1 MVLAFM
7 ISKRLGRLLL
17 LLIGCVLQLSASY
30 AVNVEITGIKG
41 SVLENVQYR
50 LNELYENKPISQEP
64 VEALKEQ
71 ITKAMYPYGF
81 FQPTITIYPAGKRL
95 QIYIIPGPQMRINSL
110 NVRLQGEGADN
121 AEIKQAMRDLPI
133 KVGQPLLNHRY
144 EEAKDMLSNAAE
156 HQGYLHAFFEKSEI
170 LIDRQHYTADITLI
184 FNTGP
189 QYYFGQ
195 IRFDPTYIS
204 PELLHR
210 YVPFKYGEP
219 YSTDQILA
227 LETTLSASGY
237 FKSVIVKPNIDSI
250 RHVPVDVHLERV
262 HRINYSLGIGYGTDT
277 GPRGRAGLDIMPV
290 NRSGHKFNA
299 IAQGSFKENALLA
312 QYIIPGQNPVTDK
325 YSVTGSLSNLNYSSG
340 YGNSLLLSVA
350 KQHVKKNHQRMISLN
365 ALNER
370 FNYTGEPKTTKS
382 LLFPKAMFTW
392 SQISDPLFSPSGYNI
407 TLTGL
412 AASKA
417 VLSEINVAQA
427 FIDVKAAFTAEMI
440 RTRFFFH
447 AIQGFTLINNV
458 DNLPLSLALLL
469 GGAEDLKAYSYN
481 SVGPGKILSFAG
493 MEIQKETFKKWYLI
507 GFVDGGDVYKPSLKD
522 FKYDAGI
529 GLMWVS
535 PVGPI
540 KVGIAQPINN
550 HFNCIQGRNP
560 KLVINMGPD
569 L

>member
-1 MVLAFM
+1 MN
-7 ISKRLGRLLL
+7 KRARRI
-17 LLIGCVLQLSASY
+17 LLILCSLLPLGALN
-30 AVNVEITGIKG
+30 AVNVDITGIKG
-41 SVLENVQYR
+41 DVLENVQYR
-50 LNELYENKPISQEP
+50 LAELYQDKPITQEP
-64 VEALKEQ
+64 PEALKEQ

-81 FQPTITIYPAGKRL
+81 FKPSITIHPAGKRL
-95 QIYIIPGPQMRINSL
+95 QIYITAGPQMHITNL
-110 NVRLQGEGADN
+110 TVRLQGEGAEN
-121 AEIKQAMRDLPI
+121 PEIRQAVRDLPI
-133 KVGQPLLNHRY
+133 KSGQPLLNRRY
-144 EEAKDMLSNAAE
+144 EEAKDILHNAAE

-170 LIDRQHYTADITLI
+170 LIDRQRYTANITLI

-210 YVPFKYGEP
+210 YVPFKIGQP
-219 YSTDQILA
+219 YSTDQVLA
-227 LETTLSASGY
+227 LETNLSASGY
-237 FKSVIVKPNIDSI
+237 FKSVVVKPTINSE
-250 RHVPVDVHLERV
+250 RHVPIDVHLERV

-277 GPRGRAGLDIMPV
+277 GPRGRAGIHIVPV
-290 NRSGHKFNA
+290 NRAGHKFNA
-299 IAQGSFKENALLA
+299 IAQGSLKENALLA

-325 YSVTGSLSNLNYSSG
+325 YSITGSLSNLNYSSG

-350 KQHVKKNHQRMISLN
+350 QQHVKKRHQRILSLN

-370 FNYTGEPKTTKS
+370 YNYTGEPKTTKS
-382 LLFPKAMFTW
+382 LLFPKATLTW
-392 SQISDPLFSPSGYNI
+392 SKVSDPLFSPSGYNV

-417 VLSEINVAQA
+417 ILSEINMAQA
-427 FIDVKAAFTAEMI
+427 SIDAKAAITFDLI

-447 AIQGFTLINNV
+447 AMQGFTQINEIN
-458 DNLPLSLALLL
+458 NLPLSLALLL
-469 GGAEDLKAYSYN
+469 GGAENLKAYSYN
-481 SVGPGKILSFAG
+481 SIGPGKILSFAG
-493 MEIQKETFKKWYLI
+493 MEIQKETFNKWYLI
-507 GFVDGGDVYKPSLKD
+507 GFVDGGDVYNPNPKE

-540 KVGIAQPINN
+540 KVGVAQAINN
-550 HFNCIQGRNP
+550 HFNRIEGRNP